1 MTGDSRPPLRYER
14 DPAAIYAQSFE
25 TVRREA
31 RLDRFAPGMAKLATR
46 VIHACGMVE
55 VADRLA
61 FSSEAFE
68 AGARAL
74 AGGAPILCDCEMV
87 AAGIIRRTLPAD
99 NEVIVTLNAPGVPAL
114 AETIAKAQR
123 IRAAALAP
131 AEPSSTDMQVAA
143 EASRMAA
150 QARAEQ
156 AAASR
161 EKGDD
166 NPYQPRVRAERG
178 ALIDQYA

>member
-1 MTGDSRPPLRYER
+1 MGADNDNDR
-14 DPAAIYAQSFE
+14 DGSAREVGSDDKSTRAAGE
-25 TVRREA
+25 TEEAGEEQGLTEEEQKVVRELEA
-31 RLDRFAPGMAKLATR
+31 RDR
-46 VIHACGMVE
+46 E
-55 VADRLA
+55 VRAH
-61 FSSEAFE
+61 EA
-68 AGARAL
+68 AHMR
-74 AGGAPILCDCEMV
+74 AGGDLVRGSASFSYQRGPDGQQYAVGGEVSIDTS
-87 AAGIIRRTLPAD
+87 AGSTP
-99 NEVIVTLNAPGVPAL
+99 

>member
-1 MTGDSRPPLRYER
+1 MLEWRIGDVSITAVVELEPVM
-14 DPAAIYAQSFE
+14 PATS
-25 TVRREA
+25 
-31 RLDRFAPGMAKLATR
+31 LFAMAT
-46 VIHACGMVE
+46 E
-55 VADRLA
+55 D
-61 FSSEAFE
+61 
-68 AGARAL
+68 
-74 AGGAPILCDCEMV
+74 
-87 AAGIIRRTLPAD
+87 
-99 NEVIVTLNAPGVPAL
+99 
-114 AETIAKAQR
+114 
-123 IRAAALAP
+123 
-131 AEPSSTDMQVAA
+131 QVAA